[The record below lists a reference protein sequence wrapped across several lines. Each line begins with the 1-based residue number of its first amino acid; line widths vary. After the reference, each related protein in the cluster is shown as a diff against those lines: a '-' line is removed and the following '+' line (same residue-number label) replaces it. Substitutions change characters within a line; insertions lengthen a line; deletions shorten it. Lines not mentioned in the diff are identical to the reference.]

1 MAQAGAA
8 AADASGTGGASKAAQ
23 AGAGKAGAGK
33 AGAAAAAAKV
43 ETYFRNNFF
52 SQQVTCEKKNA
63 QSRWHFEAFFLPLLR
78 RLWRRGT
85 NTLAFCLGLQILKKE
100 KSRHHIIKKKYNSF

>member
-1 MAQAGAA
+1 VTQAGAA
-8 AADASGTGGASKAAQ
+8 AADASGTGGASKAAAQ
-23 AGAGKAGAGK
+23 AGAGK

-52 SQQVTCEKKNA
+52 SQQVTCEKKTA

-85 NTLAFCLGLQILKKE
+85 NTLAFCLGLHILKKE
-100 KSRHHIIKKKYNSF
+100 KKSAPHYLKKK